1 MGSIWRWNY
10 EDGIVTTQ
18 MCYLNNGPKIQKDQS
33 LRQLVSYEYQMT
45 EDKSNRIKK
54 KKCWGRR
61 KFENTNHNN
70 NQHLYLEI
78 FLFCMIVKKNMPS
91 SPPSHQGTR
100 AILQSQDCHAM
111 WPSLKLHG
119 IRRSSSDQTSSQ
131 WLAKDLF
138 WNLIPNNKG
147 YITVH

>member
-1 MGSIWRWNY
+1 
-10 EDGIVTTQ
+10 

-78 FLFCMIVKKNMPS
+78 FLFCMIVKKKYAFQS
-91 SPPSHQGTR
+91 SLTPRHKSYTAVTR
-100 AILQSQDCHAM
+100 LPRYVAI
-111 WPSLKLHG
+111 P
-119 IRRSSSDQTSSQ
+119 
-131 WLAKDLF
+131 
-138 WNLIPNNKG
+138 
-147 YITVH
+147 